1 MTSVGLLLRSSPFQ
15 VLVAFRKGHPQLPG
29 SLSEVVER
37 CALRRSQATE
47 VAGEK
52 RMACWKRGDMRESR
66 RSFFWEHSTA
76 VQ

>member
-29 SLSEVVER
+29 SLSEVVGR
-37 CALRRSQATE
+37 CALRRSQATD

-52 RMACWKRGDMRESR
+52 RVTCQKKRRYGR
-66 RSFFWEHSTA
+66 
-76 VQ
+76 V